1 MREAEN
7 CLQFFNEVMEKLE
20 GWQDCKLKSWEFT
33 SSSVHGFTSSR
44 PES

>member
-1 MREAEN
+1 MRKAEN
-7 CLQFFNEVMEKLE
+7 CLQFFNEVME
-20 GWQDCKLKSWEFT
+20 KLKSWEFT